1 MNRAIPA
8 ILFLALST
16 LLFYIGPARA
26 IVGGAGADPNTTDS
40 PWAGVGS
47 ITVRNSGV
55 YSGALI
61 GRRHVLTAAHAV
73 AGVPDPESEIVF
85 NLNYGG
91 KLSHRLRAKAIHVLP
106 GFRGARPGPDGL
118 WFGDMAIVELAE
130 DAPKGVPIYEL
141 YDLSALDLSRD
152 TTLTLVGYGAHGDGF
167 GELAAGGDPGIKHVG
182 RNNMDVLVG
191 RRGGNTPE
199 LFMFGFDAPSAAK
212 PSDSPASAA
221 RPLETEAGFAGGDS
235 GSPVFILQDR
245 VWKILGI
252 ATFNAGTPASHGS
265 KVKFGALQGGTFVA
279 PHRDWI
285 ESVLNAGSKPADD
298 EETLRE
304 APSSALPE
312 MRAGALLLAGLA
324 LVIWLARNAGTRR

>member
-1 MNRAIPA
+1 MNRAIQA
-8 ILFLALST
+8 ILFALPA
-16 LLFYIGPARA
+16 LLICPSPAHA
-26 IVGGAGADPNTTDS
+26 IVGGAGADPNSTDS

-47 ITVRNSGV
+47 ITVRSGGV

-61 GRRHVLTAAHAV
+61 GHRHVLTAAHAV
-73 AGVPDPESEIVF
+73 AGVPDPQSDILF

-91 KLSHRLRAKAIHVLP
+91 KLSHRIRARAVHILP
-106 GFRGARPGPDGL
+106 GFRGARPGPNGL

-167 GELAAGGDPGIKHVG
+167 GELVSEGDPGVKHVG
-182 RNNMDVLVG
+182 RNSLDMLIG
-191 RRGGNTPE
+191 QHGGSAPE
-199 LFMFGFDAPSAAK
+199 IFMFGFDAPPAANT
-212 PSDSPASAA
+212 SDTPAPAA
-221 RPLETEAGFAGGDS
+221 RHLETEAGFAGGDS

-252 ATFNAGTPASHGS
+252 ATFNAGTPASRGS
-265 KVKFGALQGGTFVA
+265 KVKFGAIQGGTFVA

-285 ESVLNAGSKPADD
+285 ESVLNAGSKPAAG
-298 EETLRE
+298 EEKLRE

-312 MRAGALLLAGLA
+312 MRAGALLLVGLA
-324 LVIWLARNAGTRR
+324 LVIWLARNTGARH